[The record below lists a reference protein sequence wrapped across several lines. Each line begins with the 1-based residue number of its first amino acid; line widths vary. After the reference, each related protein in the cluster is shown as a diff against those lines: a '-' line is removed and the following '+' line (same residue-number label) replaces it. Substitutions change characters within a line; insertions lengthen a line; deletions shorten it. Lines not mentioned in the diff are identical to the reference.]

1 MLKIERLK
9 YYMKKMFSAAA
20 LVLAAVAL
28 VGCSEQK
35 LQVEGRIENDKDA

>member
-20 LVLAAVAL
+20 LVMAAFAFVA
-28 VGCSEQK
+28 CSE
-35 LQVEGRIENDKDA
+35 